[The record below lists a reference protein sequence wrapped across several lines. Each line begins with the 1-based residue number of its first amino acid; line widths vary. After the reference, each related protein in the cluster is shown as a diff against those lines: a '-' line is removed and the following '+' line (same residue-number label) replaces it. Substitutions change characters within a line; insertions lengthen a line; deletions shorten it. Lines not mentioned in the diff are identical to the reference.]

1 MKDSFSSYHPIV
13 NLTYFILVIGISIFI
28 MHPIIIAVSFLS
40 SIIYSI
46 KLNGKTAV
54 KFNFLYMM
62 PVMFISAAF
71 NPIFVHEGATVL
83 TYFFNGN
90 PLTLESII
98 YGSASSAMLVAV
110 IIWFSCFNCVMSS
123 DKLIFLF
130 GRIMPGMSLI
140 LSMVLRLVPRYKSQI
155 KNIANGQ
162 KCIGRDISKGR
173 MSERARN
180 GLKIMSIMLTWALEN
195 GVDTADSMKSRG
207 YGLRGRTSFSNYR
220 FDSRDKKA
228 ILAMSLIGIVM
239 IYGMASGCMYI
250 RFYPTVKIAD
260 FTNFG
265 VTVYLLFGILCCMP
279 VIIEFGEEVK
289 WKYLKL
295 TA

>member
-1 MKDSFSSYHPIV
+1 M
-13 NLTYFILVIGISIFI
+13 VIGISIFI
-28 MHPIIIAVSFLS
+28 MHPIIIAVSFFS
-40 SIIYSI
+40 SLIYSI

-54 KFNFLYMM
+54 KFNFYYMI
-62 PVMFISAAF
+62 PVMLISAAF

-83 TYFFNGN
+83 AYFFNGN
-90 PLTLESII
+90 PLTLESIV
-98 YGSASSAMLVAV
+98 YGAASSAMLVSV
-110 IIWFSCFNCVMSS
+110 IIWFSCFNYVMSS

-140 LSMVLRLVPRYKSQI
+140 ISMVLRLVPKYKAQI

-162 KCIGRDISKGR
+162 RCIGRDISKGR
-173 MSERARN
+173 MIDRARY
-180 GLKIMSIMLTWALEN
+180 GLKILSIMLTWALEN

-228 ILAMSLIGIVM
+228 VFAMFIIGIVL
-239 IYGMASGCMYI
+239 IYGMTLGYTSI
-250 RFYPTVKIAD
+250 RFYPTVKMAE
-260 FTNFG
+260 FTNVSF
-265 VTVYLLFGILCCMP
+265 TVYIFFGILCCMP
-279 VIIEFGEEVK
+279 VIIDFGEELK